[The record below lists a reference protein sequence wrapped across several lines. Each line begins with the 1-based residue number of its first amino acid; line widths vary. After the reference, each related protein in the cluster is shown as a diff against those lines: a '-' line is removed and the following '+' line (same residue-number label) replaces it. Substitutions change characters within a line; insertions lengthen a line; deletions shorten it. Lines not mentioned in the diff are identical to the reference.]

1 MEQLI
6 VPTLGAATLQALL
19 LNIRLA
25 CKNSDRT
32 NSLAYFA
39 TESATLKNVLFIG
52 MYYKIFLRLY
62 FKLACLSLKIPAT
75 LV

>member
-1 MEQLI
+1 MEHLI
-6 VPTLGAATLQALL
+6 VPTLGATKFQALL

-39 TESATLKNVLFIG
+39 TESATLKNVLLIG
-52 MYYKIFLRLY
+52 M
-62 FKLACLSLKIPAT
+62 
-75 LV
+75 